1 MSNRERIIDKIKKCL
16 ALGASSNEH
25 EAAAALRQ
33 AKKLMDEYGIS
44 DLDMQAAGAS
54 EDRTRAGAV
63 KAPSNWE
70 TALASKVAAAFTC
83 RIIFSPSWFRNNGE
97 WIFIGTAP
105 APELAAYAFTVL
117 HRQAKRARA
126 EHIKKVLKR
135 CKAATKTRRADL
147 FCEGWVRAATAQ
159 INAFAGTEEQVST
172 IDAYMAKH
180 YPNLGDMKSRDRNG
194 DRNLSSREFSDY
206 AAGNLSG
213 RGAQLNHGVGG
224 ASGPLA
230 LE

>member
-44 DLDMQAAGAS
+44 DLDMHAAGAS
-54 EDRTRAGAV
+54 ENRTRAGAI

-70 TALASKVAAAFTC
+70 TCLAAKVADAFTC
-83 RIIFSPSWFRNNGE
+83 RIIFSRSLRNGGE
-97 WIFIGTAP
+97 WVFIGTAP
-105 APELAAYAFTVL
+105 APELATYAFTVL

-126 EHIKKVLKR
+126 EHIAKALKR
-135 CKAATKTRRADL
+135 CKTATKTRRADL
-147 FCEGWVRAATAQ
+147 FSEGWVCAATAL
-159 INAFAGTEEQVST
+159 INAFAGTEEQVAS
-172 IDAYMAKH
+172 IDAYMEKH
-180 YPNLGDMKSRDRNG
+180 YPTLHDMKARDRNG